1 MATSPDD
8 LRRIF
13 LALPGVAESTH
24 HGTMS
29 FMVAKR
35 FLGRIRDEDT
45 VFALRCELD
54 ERDFLIEIEPEAF
67 FTTDHYRGYPYVLIR
82 LAAIDAERMAP
93 LVERAWRMAAPKRL
107 IASYDQARAAE
118 G

>member
-1 MATSPDD
+1 MATTPDD
-8 LRRIF
+8 LRRLF

-29 FMVAKR
+29 FVVAKR
-35 FLGRIRDEDT
+35 FLGRIRDEGM

-82 LAAIDAERMAP
+82 LAAIDADRLAP
-93 LVERAWRMAAPKRL
+93 LVERSWRMAAPKRL
-107 IASYDQARAAE
+107 VAGFDNARAS
-118 G
+118 GC

>member
-1 MATSPDD
+1 MPVDADD
-8 LRRIF
+8 LRRLF
-13 LALPGVAESTH
+13 LALPEVTESTH

-29 FMVAKR
+29 FVVKKT
-35 FLGRIRDEDT
+35 FLGRIRDNDT

-54 ERDFLIEIEPEAF
+54 ERDFLIEIEPEVF

-82 LAAIDAERMAP
+82 LGATDAERLAP

-107 IASYDQARAAE
+107 AAAYDKANGRA
-118 G
+118 